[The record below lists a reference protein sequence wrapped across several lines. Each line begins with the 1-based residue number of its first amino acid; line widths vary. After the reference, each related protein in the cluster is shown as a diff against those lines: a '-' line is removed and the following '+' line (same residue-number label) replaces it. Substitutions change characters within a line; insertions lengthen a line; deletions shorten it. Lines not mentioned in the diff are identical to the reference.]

1 MIKNIAVF
9 CASASP
15 ENRIYKDE
23 AAKLGTVLAQKGIGI
38 VYVGA
43 SIGLM
48 NALADAALSNSG
60 KVTGVI
66 TEFLAGKEIAKN
78 ACTELIV
85 TASMSERKLKILE
98 LADAVITLPGA
109 LGTMDELFE
118 AMTLMHLNLY
128 PFPVGLLN
136 TNGYYDLLLDFMN
149 SMVEQKFLQRN
160 VLQKL
165 TVASSVEELL
175 NKMTIS

>member
-38 VYVGA
+38 VYGGA

-48 NALADAALSNSG
+48 NALADAALTNG
-60 KVTGVI
+60 GRVTGVI
-66 TEFLAGKEIAKN
+66 TEFLAGKEIAKS

-85 TASMSERKLKILE
+85 TTSMSERKLKILE

-118 AMTLMHLNLY
+118 TLTLRHLNLY
-128 PFPVGLLN
+128 QFPVGLLN
-136 TNGYYDLLLDFMN
+136 TNGYYNLLLDFMDN
-149 SMVEQKFLQRN
+149 MVEQKFLRRKS
-160 VLQKL
+160 LQKL
-165 TVASSVEELL
+165 TIASSVEELL